1 MLWSGWKYH
10 IKKETA
16 YTQRDEEKRKV
27 HLDNISK
34 INSDKLVFIDETG
47 TDDNIYALYGY
58 SEIGT
63 RSYSTKNAFK
73 KQRLSTIAGY
83 RSSTKDLIAPFE
95 YSGTA
100 NKDLFL
106 GWFEQV
112 LCPSLNPGDYVVIDN
127 ASIHKGFEIY
137 DIAEDFNVN
146 IIYLPPYSPDLNPI
160 EKVWGNFKNILRRI
174 RHKYDDFKVAI
185 KAAWNW
191 NKTQSA

>member
-1 MLWSGWKYH
+1 MLWYGWKYH

-16 YTQRDEEKRKV
+16 YTQRDEEKRKI

-34 INSDKLVFIDETG
+34 IDSDKIVFIDETG
-47 TDDNIYALYGY
+47 TDDNICALYGY

-106 GWFEQV
+106 GWFE
-112 LCPSLNPGDYVVIDN
+112 
-127 ASIHKGFEIY
+127 
-137 DIAEDFNVN
+137 
-146 IIYLPPYSPDLNPI
+146 
-160 EKVWGNFKNILRRI
+160 KVWGNFKNILRRI
-174 RHKYDDFKVAI
+174 RHKYDDFKDAI
-185 KAAWNW
+185 QAAWNW
-191 NKTQSA
+191 R